1 MGAFTPQSKQA
12 LHKQAK
18 TPGSGS
24 LRSPQQIVVLAGS
37 GILLSLGLWVV
48 LVVGEYVTIGGVP
61 FSVIVSFLQD
71 NTARTAY
78 FEGNSTQV
86 HDRLSEMGV
95 EEQMKGYYRDR
106 IADEVKLDQHI
117 HQVLYDRT
125 GYVGQAYRVNA
136 QGILVLRQPV
146 IRP

>member
-12 LHKQAK
+12 LQKQAK
-18 TPGSGS
+18 PPGSRPP
-24 LRSPQQIVVLAGS
+24 RSPQQIVALAGS
-37 GILLSLGLWVV
+37 GILLSLGLLVV

-71 NTARTAY
+71 ETARTAY
-78 FEGNSTQV
+78 FEGNSTRV

-95 EEQMKGYYRDR
+95 EEQMKSFYRSR

-117 HQVLYDRT
+117 HQVLYERT
-125 GYVGQAYRVNA
+125 GYVGTAYRVNA
-136 QGILVLRQPV
+136 QGTLILR
-146 IRP
+146 